1 MKKASKL
8 VATMGALVLVAATS
22 IGVYAAEQGS
32 PAQSLSELTGKSV
45 EELYEAKGDTTFGA
59 LAQELEV
66 AEDFRAGMVA
76 NKLAIIEERVDQGAL
91 TREAAD
97 DMIAVIHENREN
109 CDGTGLNQGD
119 AKLGLGFGRGNS
131 MGNGNGEKVGGGN
144 GFGTKSQSGQGQ
156 GTRNR

>member
-1 MKKASKL
+1 MKKARKL

-22 IGVYAAEQGS
+22 IGVYAAESMS
-32 PAQSLSELTGKSV
+32 PVQSLSELTGKSV
-45 EELYEAKGDTTFGA
+45 EELYEAKGDLTFGA

-66 AEDFRAGMVA
+66 ADDFRTDMVA
-76 NKLAIIEERVDQGAL
+76 NKLAILEERVAQGAL

-97 DMIAVIHENREN
+97 EMIAVILEKQEN

-119 AKLGLGFGRGNS
+119 AKLGLGLGRGNG

-144 GFGTKSQSGQGQ
+144 GFGTQSRSCQGQ